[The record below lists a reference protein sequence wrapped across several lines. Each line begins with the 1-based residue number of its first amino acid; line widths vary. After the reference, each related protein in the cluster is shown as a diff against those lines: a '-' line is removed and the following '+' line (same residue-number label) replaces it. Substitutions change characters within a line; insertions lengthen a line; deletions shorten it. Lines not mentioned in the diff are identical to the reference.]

1 MQVGELSARTGASVR
16 SIRHYESAGLLH
28 ATRRDNGYRE
38 FDAASIDRVRIIR
51 DLLETGF
58 TVDEIGSL
66 ASCLYEPS
74 TASDCC
80 ARTVSLYRKKLAR
93 VEQQVE
99 TLVRLRR
106 RLRDR
111 IATLEPCRPLD
122 ARSGVAASS
131 APPNAIGSR
140 TAPFHADEES

>member
-16 SIRHYESAGLLH
+16 SIRHYQRAGLLH
-28 ATRRDNGYRE
+28 ASRRDNGYRE

-51 DLLETGF
+51 DLLDTGF

-74 TASDCC
+74 TTSGCC

-106 RLRDR
+106 RLRER
-111 IATLEPCRPLD
+111 IATLEPC
-122 ARSGVAASS
+122 
-131 APPNAIGSR
+131 
-140 TAPFHADEES
+140 